1 MSMTLRPATIA
12 TLRES
17 LGGRFDDDA
26 PPVCAFLGSGGSVPG
41 VWAIDEETAGLRQV
55 LELPEG
61 HSVYAL
67 DFDSASATLAAGCRG
82 GRIQLLTGTGQ
93 PWVRVTSQGQRSS

>member
-82 GRIQLLTGTGQ
+82 G
-93 PWVRVTSQGQRSS
+93 